1 MEVGPPR
8 LIFPRPNKKPISNQ
22 LSGLYIYRN
31 RGVRVHSPPSL
42 SSRAPHPLS
51 HALPPSPHPTVPCLL
66 SGPSS
71 LLSPT
76 LPCLPLNLPL
86 PHQQPIWRSSRAW
99 RPVGPAAWPRGRS
112 DLAAGGACEAS
123 AAEAEALSQESSCNR
138 FQFSLTLPAQPAAS
152 RLSRPSSK
160 HQSDRAA
167 LRPCWSP
174 RLDYTSSL

>member
-1 MEVGPPR
+1 MGFIRGPPR
-8 LIFPRPNKKPISNQ
+8 LIFPWPSKKPISNQ

-76 LPCLPLNLPL
+76 LPCLPLNLP
-86 PHQQPIWRSSRAW
+86 HQQPIWRSSRA
-99 RPVGPAAWPRGRS
+99 RRSSGGAGAGPAEV
-112 DLAAGGACEAS
+112 AAPAPPGSSTGGAGSFTVVPLCTATDR
-123 AAEAEALSQESSCNR
+123 SS
-138 FQFSLTLPAQPAAS
+138 SPAQFATVAPPLPNCS
-152 RLSRPSSK
+152 RL
-160 HQSDRAA
+160 
-167 LRPCWSP
+167 
-174 RLDYTSSL
+174 